1 MPVGVKGLMSEAGAP
16 AEITVYTLPWCVH
29 CARAKALLGRRGL
42 AFREVD
48 GSGTPDFRRALMEL
62 TGGFTVPQIVI
73 DGTPIGGADRL
84 AKLERLGVLAAL
96 AARDPF
102 PITHELRR
110 VSAGSVAR
118 WLAARVRG
126 RRDVSPV
133 RRIQVK
139 LDCAGRL
146 VEPRR
151 IDTDRK
157 EDHDG
162 EGVLRASG

>member
-1 MPVGVKGLMSEAGAP
+1 MSASAAP
-16 AEITVYTLPWCVH
+16 AEITVYTLPSCVH

-42 AFREVD
+42 GFREVD
-48 GSGTPDFRRALMEL
+48 GSGTRDFRRVLMDL

-84 AKLERLGVLAAL
+84 AKLDRLGVLAAI
-96 AARDPF
+96 AAREPF

-110 VSAGSVAR
+110 VSAGSLAR
-118 WLAARVRG
+118 WIAARSRG

-139 LDCAGRL
+139 LDRAGRP
-146 VEPRR
+146 VEARR
-151 IDTDRK
+151 IDTPSGR
-157 EDHDG
+157 EDQDG